1 MRSEVSAYAQH
12 IVYNSQNMTRSNIS
26 AISARIS
33 STLAHPGFRK
43 YFASTGWS
51 LMSRVLGLFISFFV
65 TIYMVRYLGPENYGQ
80 LSYAV
85 SFAGIFSIVATLGM
99 DSIIYRDLVTHPER
113 RGEFMGTALGLKLLA
128 GVFASLLT
136 ILSALIFSPKD
147 ISLYLIIIIAF
158 TYIFNSFNI
167 IVYEFQARV
176 QQKYPALISLAIVI
190 ILNTLKV
197 LVFYFDKGVYYLSFI
212 LLLESILYAALYV
225 TYRRK
230 IYGAFS
236 DWHFKKETARYIL
249 KSSWPLIITAVFSV
263 IYTRIDQVMIK
274 NMIDAGSVGIYDAAV
289 RLSEAWNF
297 IPGIIA
303 SSLFPAIIN
312 AKKIS
317 IRVYKRRLLGLI
329 GGLVAL
335 ALAVAVPTSLL
346 SSFIVHLLYG
356 SSYAASASVLSIYI
370 WSGIWFSMNLVL
382 QYFLINEHKPHIL
395 FYSSLLA
402 MLINVGLN
410 FYLIPI
416 YGINGAAWATFI
428 SYIVLSLPAAYILR
442 LK

>member
-1 MRSEVSAYAQH
+1 MNPDITSIITPKEIPSKGRGIRS
-12 IVYNSQNMTRSNIS
+12 
-26 AISARIS
+26 RIS
-33 STLAHPGFRK
+33 SAIAHPGFRK

-51 LMSRVLGLFISFFV
+51 LISRVASLFISFFV

-85 SFAGIFSIVATLGM
+85 SFVGIFSIVATLGM
-99 DSIIYRDLVTHPER
+99 DSIIYRDLVSHPER
-113 RGEFMGTALGLKLLA
+113 TGEFMGTALGLKLLA

-136 ILSALIFSPKD
+136 IVSALLLSPKD

-167 IVYEFQARV
+167 IVYEFQSRV

-190 ILNTLKV
+190 VLNTLKI
-197 LVFYFDKGVYYLSFI
+197 LVFYFDKGVFYLSFI
-212 LLLESILYAALYV
+212 LLLESMLYAALYV
-225 TYRRK
+225 IYRRK

-236 DWHFKKETARYIL
+236 DWHFKKETAYYIL
-249 KSSWPLIITAVFSV
+249 RSSWPLIITAVFSV

-303 SSLFPAIIN
+303 SSLFPAIVN
-312 AKKIS
+312 AKKVS
-317 IRVYKRRLLGLI
+317 IKVYKKRLLGLI
-329 GGLVAL
+329 GGLMT
-335 ALAVAVPTSLL
+335 LAVIVAIPTTLL
-346 SSFIVHLLYG
+346 SSFIVNVLYG
-356 SSYAASASVLSIYI
+356 SAYAASAPVLSIYI

-382 QYFLINEHKPHIL
+382 QYFFINEHKPQIL

-410 FYLIPI
+410 LYLIPI
-416 YGINGAAWATFI
+416 YGVTGAAWATFV
-428 SYIVLSLPAAYILR
+428 SYMGLSLPALYILKLR
-442 LK
+442 